1 MKNRKKARFKKIYW
15 SLIGLAVASVLFIL
29 LLLYKPARFSPPYI
43 TPAGNK
49 QGLVSPYLTH
59 RLLPQLYNGAQL
71 GEPFDLVVTQ
81 EGIND
86 IIARSKWPKESGGTK
101 FLMPVV
107 FFVPDS
113 IVLMGAVVVAGA
125 ELVVTVVAE
134 PHLDQQGLLNLR
146 VAKVKV
152 GAMNITLLARLIA
165 RRMYLE
171 QLATTDISAEDIR
184 AQIAASLLDN
194 EPFEPIFRIED
205 KKVRAG
211 KITITQ
217 GKLTIRLIPVFD

>member
-1 MKNRKKARFKKIYW
+1 MEQSESPDSPRFKKFYW
-15 SLIGLAVASVLFIL
+15 LLAGLAAAFAIFIL
-29 LLLYKPARFSPPYI
+29 LLLYKPARFSPPDI
-43 TPAGNK
+43 TYDN
-49 QGLVSPYLTH
+49 QVSPYLTH

-101 FLMPVV
+101 FSMPVV

-125 ELVVTVVAE
+125 ELIVTVVAE
-134 PHLDQQGLLNLR
+134 PRLDQQGLLNLR
-146 VAKVKV
+146 VVKVKV
-152 GAMNITLLARLIA
+152 GAMNITLLARVIA
-165 RRMYLE
+165 GRMYLE
-171 QLATTDISAEDIR
+171 RLAAKDIGAEDIR

-217 GKLTIRLIPVFD
+217 GKLTVRLIPVFD